1 MAYEYRVV
9 SVNVTPIP
17 APDPVK
23 ASEQLKVSKEFLE
36 KEFTSHD
43 QNSQATNT
51 PLQVQNLLNIYGKR
65 SWQHYYEGKIGD
77 QVLLYFRRTIMPRSP
92 TWLSPLK
99 SRPPPRCWRS
109 EQRLWG
115 DRFKKRLPA
124 PTLNPR
130 CCR

>member
-9 SVNVTPIP
+9 GVNVTPIP

-36 KEFTSHD
+36 KEFASHY

-65 SWQHYYEGKIGD
+65 GWQHYYEGKIGD
-77 QVLLYFRRTIMPRSP
+77 QVLLYFRRSIDGAIPNVEFTAEEEATTQM
-92 TWLSPLK
+92 LAV
-99 SRPPPRCWRS
+99 
-109 EQRLWG
+109 EQR
-115 DRFKKRLPA
+115 P
-124 PTLNPR
+124 
-130 CCR
+130 

>member
-9 SVNVTPIP
+9 GVNVTPIP

-36 KEFTSHD
+36 KEFASHY

-65 SWQHYYEGKIGD
+65 GWQHYYEGKIGD
-77 QVLLYFRRTIMPRSP
+77 QVLLYFRRSIDGAITDVEFTAEEEATTQM
-92 TWLSPLK
+92 LAV
-99 SRPPPRCWRS
+99 
-109 EQRLWG
+109 EQR
-115 DRFKKRLPA
+115 P
-124 PTLNPR
+124 
-130 CCR
+130 